1 MLFGTSSAQAA
12 QSLPAGDPINDSL
25 SRVAAVVDAPRTP
38 SVPVIHNE
46 SIVDAGAIQI
56 DVPIQ
61 SKRPVTGRNAGEVG
75 LRGKQTDTD
84 FVVQSQADRTRILS
98 VSKSSAAPTVIKYR
112 VVTDPSGTLALQPDG
127 SVHVMNRDGLI
138 TSVIE
143 APWAIDA
150 AGRSVTTSYTIAGST
165 LVQTIEHR
173 APGVTYPVTADPS
186 VVSCSTFVACIKFN
200 RSETLRVNNAAITG
214 GSPEWQV
221 RCAASY
227 PARLG
232 TPSPS
237 RPLVGA
243 TSARTTRTSEPTL
256 RTPSVPGVA
265 WRCDSRFPAASH
277 LDLRWFRVE
286 EPDPALPGSA
296 GPRPR
301 LRRRGRPDAVGFCP
315 PPSCVGRLRRDAGD
329 HHGSADRRCPL
340 AVGLGSA
347 EFEGS
352 HVSLSRSVRQVG
364 SELSRKASVC
374 RHSPREVSHG
384 IRGGRVSA
392 RTASGQV
399 VRLTCQIRST

>member
-1 MLFGTSSAQAA
+1 MHLRPLALLCTLVAMLFGTSSAQAA

-214 GSPEWQV
+214 GVAGMAGSLCGLIPSSPWYAFAFKAT
-221 RCAASY
+221 CGGY
-227 PARLG
+227 
-232 TPSPS
+232 
-237 RPLVGA
+237 VGA
-243 TSARTTRTSEPTL
+243 NCANIRANSQNAVSTGRCLAL
-256 RTPSVPGVA
+256 RFSVPGG
-265 WRCDSRFPAASH
+265 FP
-277 LDLRWFRVE
+277 
-286 EPDPALPGSA
+286 
-296 GPRPR
+296 
-301 LRRRGRPDAVGFCP
+301 
-315 PPSCVGRLRRDAGD
+315 
-329 HHGSADRRCPL
+329 
-340 AVGLGSA
+340 LGS
-347 EFEGS
+347 
-352 HVSLSRSVRQVG
+352 
-364 SELSRKASVC
+364 
-374 RHSPREVSHG
+374 
-384 IRGGRVSA
+384 
-392 RTASGQV
+392 QV
-399 VRLTCQIRST
+399 VSC